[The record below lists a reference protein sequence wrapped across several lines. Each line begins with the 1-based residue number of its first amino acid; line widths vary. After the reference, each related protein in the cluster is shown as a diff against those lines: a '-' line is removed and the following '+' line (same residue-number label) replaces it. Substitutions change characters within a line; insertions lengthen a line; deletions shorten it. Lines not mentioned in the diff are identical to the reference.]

1 MTYPEIIDFFEN
13 YIEGTQELPIKEY
26 YKKLGINYYESQGF
40 DSSKTSLG
48 IALGIKNNQF
58 VVAGVQKD
66 SPNKGKVSPGDII
79 YSFDGD
85 ELTFQN
91 VRDKFR
97 EYQNKNVGD
106 TVKAVVIRN
115 EKKVDVDIKLGYAER
130 KFIFEVNHNP
140 DAEQLDLRNA
150 WMKNL

>member
-1 MTYPEIIDFFEN
+1 MK
-13 YIEGTQELPIKEY
+13 GTEELPIKEY

-48 IALGIKNNQF
+48 IALGVKNNQF
-58 VVAGVQKD
+58 VAAGIPED
-66 SPNKGKVSPGDII
+66 SPNKDKVSPGDII

-85 ELTFQN
+85 RLTFQN

-106 TVKAVVIRN
+106 TVKTVIIRN
-115 EKKVDVDIKLGYAER
+115 NEKLNINLTLGPAAR
-130 KFIFEVNHNP
+130 KYIFEIDPNP
-140 DAEQLDLRNA
+140 SEEQLRLRKA
-150 WMKNL
+150 WMKNM